1 VTRQVSGK
9 FLGKPGGGILLV
21 GIFLAL
27 IIMALWGPCQGQAA
41 PVGDRVAKESAEAAL
56 VTAAAQR
63 DFPKFLSAAL
73 KDDQGKGYGFKPG
86 DGPSTVSLGPPI
98 RVYGLDSS
106 MGDKVLKS
114 SKIAD
119 LVVPVGEWIFPVVA
133 GPEYRTLF
141 GVRLMGGEWKGAYL
155 GNPVLARKLQDLRR
169 AWHNKEGDS
178 FRLVSCPDPRGF
190 LFTVTTEKEENLTP
204 LIKLPLGKGQVLAP
218 PDDLRN
224 LKKAKETLAGL
235 AAYWKAAAQTQGQ

>member
-1 VTRQVSGK
+1 MTRQVSGK
-9 FLGKPGGGILLV
+9 FFGKPGGRILLV

-27 IIMALWGPCQGQAA
+27 IITALWGPCQGQAA
-41 PVGDRVAKESAEAAL
+41 PVGDRVAEESAEAAL

-63 DFPKFLSAAL
+63 DFPRLLSAAL
-73 KDDQGKGYGFKPG
+73 KDNKGEGYGFKPG
-86 DGPSTVSLGPPI
+86 DGPSTVSLGVPI

-141 GVRLMGGEWKGAYL
+141 GVRFMGGEWKGAYL
-155 GNPVLARKLQDLRR
+155 GNPGFARRLQALRG
-169 AWHNKEGDS
+169 AWDTKGSDS
-178 FRLVSCPDPRGF
+178 FLLVSCPDPARFSVHGD
-190 LFTVTTEKEENLTP
+190 N
-204 LIKLPLGKGQVLAP
+204 
-218 PDDLRN
+218 R
-224 LKKAKETLAGL
+224 
-235 AAYWKAAAQTQGQ
+235 